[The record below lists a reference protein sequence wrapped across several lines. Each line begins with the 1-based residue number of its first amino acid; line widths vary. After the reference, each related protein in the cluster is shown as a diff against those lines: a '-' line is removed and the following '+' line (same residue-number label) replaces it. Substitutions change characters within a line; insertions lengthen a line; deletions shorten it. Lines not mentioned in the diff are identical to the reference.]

1 MPYQN
6 IDRTL
11 DIATEVHAQIYEQEI
26 TNTPLPEEYHQ
37 ACQRRL
43 HGLVVSVGQVA
54 NWTICGRSVCCKITF
69 AEPNQR
75 SVKIDRQKTRI
86 QTKSHNLSEPF
97 SEEERKDIYLT
108 SLADMI
114 QSSFENLVAFK
125 QLGIPVAKSVL
136 IHGVA
141 GVGKSRL
148 VRRVAASL
156 GSAIYELSSYD
167 LLSFADE
174 EFDNAEFSHYNPLH
188 LIVKEATKNSPAIIV
203 IRDLDLL
210 GPSGDKSKKIVD
222 VFAREINKIN
232 DTDPVCIV
240 GLARSLQSIPESLR
254 KTDIF
259 RQHMTL
265 PIPSLPQRKVL
276 LTQLLED
283 LPLQK
288 PSTFLVESKSEII
301 EYYATQISMRTSGY
315 VVRDL
320 KLLIRQAKLKSL
332 RSSNEKEDIADR
344 LEQLSLT
351 SSSKTDRLLQWSD
364 FEYAIDNYRPSQR
377 TEVES
382 TLPKRDWA
390 EMGGYKVIKDRMKQA
405 ILLPLLKPE
414 VFTKLGIKPP
424 SGLLLYGPSGCG
436 KTALVQALVSESMMN
451 VISIKGPEIFSKYLG
466 ETENKLRKLFATAK
480 RISPCIVFID
490 EMDAIGTKRGFDAN
504 DGGGGGVNERVL
516 STLLNEM
523 DGVEGRQGV
532 VVIGCTNRPDQIDDA
547 IIRPGR
553 LDQLVYV
560 GLPTLKDRIDII
572 NTLMRKVR
580 VSDDV
585 DPVALAKQ
593 TEFCSGADL
602 ENLFREA
609 GTAALRKDVNVK
621 EISDDHIQ
629 TVILPICERAEDQ
642 ILEGRLDVYEKFLHD
657 HTL

>member
-1 MPYQN
+1 MAYQN

-174 EFDNAEFSHYNPLH
+174 EFDNAEFNHYNPLH